1 MSAMISLSEMLKT
14 QIEASKTFIPE
25 STSKFIRVEG
35 NKFVDNAG
43 GMAAYIDAVIL
54 DFIQVNSFYKGAFN
68 PAVKQLPI
76 CVAIGL
82 DETTDLK
89 PIKESPMP
97 QHGGTCGTCPH
108 NEWGSGSGKGKRCKN
123 SYRVAVI
130 PPGET
135 DPKQIK
141 LLNVPPASMANLVKY
156 IRTLRAAD
164 QWLPMAVTRI
174 AFDQTTTYSKLTF
187 AHARP
192 TENLDALNAA
202 YQEAQTLLRE
212 PFGMKD

>member
-1 MSAMISLSEMLKT
+1 
-14 QIEASKTFIPE
+14 
-25 STSKFIRVEG
+25 
-35 NKFVDNAG
+35 
-43 GMAAYIDAVIL
+43 
-54 DFIQVNSFYKGAFN
+54 
-68 PAVKQLPI
+68 
-76 CVAIGL
+76 
-82 DETTDLK
+82 
-89 PIKESPMP
+89 
-97 QHGGTCGTCPH
+97 
-108 NEWGSGSGKGKRCKN
+108 
-123 SYRVAVI
+123 
-130 PPGET
+130 
-135 DPKQIK
+135 
-141 LLNVPPASMANLVKY
+141 MANLVKY